1 MQVLDRIHE
10 RNALAASASIND
22 RVPMVSE
29 PTTRYPLAL
38 PTPKLN
44 GAAELKINRDGL
56 DFKVAVSLDMGR

>member
-1 MQVLDRIHE
+1 MVDRILDRNVLDT
-10 RNALAASASIND
+10 SVSIAD
-22 RVPMVSE
+22 RLPILSE
-29 PTTRYPLAL
+29 PRYSLAL